1 MTEYQDATRLEA
13 TRKKIAERI
22 RPVCGGMPE
31 EDFEKMVSR
40 MALIEYKHSMDATPT
55 SRMAG

>member
-13 TRKKIAERI
+13 IRKKIAERI
-22 RPVCGGMPE
+22 RPVCDGMSE

-40 MALIEYKHSMDATPT
+40 MALIEYKHSMEATPT
-55 SRMAG
+55 SRMGS

>member
-22 RPVCGGMPE
+22 RHMCDGMPE

-40 MALIEYKHSMDATPT
+40 MALIEYRHSMEATPT
-55 SRMAG
+55 SRMTG